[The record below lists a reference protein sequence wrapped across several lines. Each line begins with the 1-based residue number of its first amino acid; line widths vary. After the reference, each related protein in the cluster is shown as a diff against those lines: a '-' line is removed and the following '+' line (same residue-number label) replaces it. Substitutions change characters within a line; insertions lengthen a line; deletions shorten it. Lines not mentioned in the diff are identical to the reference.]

1 MAFNNALTPVW
12 VNAGSTVGWW
22 YTFGDN
28 RGAQYAMANC
38 KTPDAQ
44 MQTTSEG
51 DQLNDN
57 GSVTYYVSFRNNGP
71 QPCFHNLNGG
81 GLS

>member
-1 MAFNNALTPVW
+1 MAFNNFLNPTW
-12 VNAGSTVGWW
+12 VNANAPVGWW

-38 KTPDAQ
+38 LSPDGQ
-44 MQTTSEG
+44 MQTTAEM
-51 DQLNDN
+51 DTLNDD
-57 GSVTYYVSFRNNGP
+57 GSVTYFVDFWNNGP
-71 QPCFHNLNGG
+71 EPCFHNLNGG

>member
-1 MAFNNALTPVW
+1 MAFNDALTPIW
-12 VNAGSTVGWW
+12 VNAGSSVSWW
-22 YTFGDN
+22 YSFGDN

-44 MQTTSEG
+44 MITMNEG
-51 DQLNDN
+51 DQLNDD
-57 GSVTYYVSFRNNGP
+57 GSVTYFVSFQNNGA

>member
-1 MAFNNALTPVW
+1 MAFNNFSNPTW
-12 VNAGSTVGWW
+12 VAAGADVYWW

-38 KTPDAQ
+38 YTPDAQ
-44 MQTTSEG
+44 MVTTAQADFRNEDG
-51 DQLNDN
+51 TM
-57 GSVTYYVSFRNNGP
+57 TYYVNFHNNGP

-81 GLS
+81 GLT

>member
-1 MAFNNALTPVW
+1 MAFNNVLTPTW
-12 VNAGSTVGWW
+12 VDAGQSIYWW

-38 KTPDAQ
+38 RTPDGD
-44 MQTTSEG
+44 MQTMQEG
-51 DQLNDN
+51 NQLNDD
-57 GSVTYYVSFRNNGP
+57 GSVTYYVSFYNNGP
-71 QPCFHNLNGG
+71 EPCFHNLNGG

>member
-1 MAFNNALTPVW
+1 MSFNDLGSPVW
-12 VNAGSTVGWW
+12 AAPGEDVYWW
-22 YTFGDN
+22 YTFYDD

-44 MQTTSEG
+44 MVTTVQAERREDDG
-51 DQLNDN
+51 H
-57 GSVTYYVSFRNNGP
+57 VTYYVNFHNNGP

>member
-1 MAFNNALTPVW
+1 MAFNNAFTPTW
-12 VNAGSTVGWW
+12 LDAGWDIGWW

-38 KTPDAQ
+38 LTPDAQ
-44 MQTTSEG
+44 MITTSEG
-51 DQLNDN
+51 DQLNED
-57 GSVTYYVSFRNNGP
+57 GTVTYYVSFHNNGP

-81 GLS
+81 GLT